1 MSSEKRSL
9 IASPLGMTIL
19 VGWSFQT
26 ILLALFE
33 KSFAA
38 DAESLSGA
46 ADLVMGGFEGGGDD
60 FALYFLEGSEAGNRA
75 GRAGRCGAHILW
87 KIFGLEKLRPRGS
100 ASGMRENHGTLES
113 VAQFT
118 DIAGPGVSG
127 EHAAS
132 RITQLPIGA

>member
-87 KIFGLEKLRPRGS
+87 KIFGRSEERRVGKECRVR
-100 ASGMRENHGTLES
+100 
-113 VAQFT
+113 
-118 DIAGPGVSG
+118 
-127 EHAAS
+127 
-132 RITQLPIGA
+132 

>member
-1 MSSEKRSL
+1 MR
-9 IASPLGMTIL
+9 
-19 VGWSFQT
+19 
-26 ILLALFE
+26 
-33 KSFAA
+33 
-38 DAESLSGA
+38 
-46 ADLVMGGFEGGGDD
+46 GFEGGGND
-60 FALYFLEGSEAGNRA
+60 FALNLLKRAEPGNRA
-75 GRAGRCGAHILW
+75 GGASGPHTFR